1 MPCSSSITRTLAIP
15 LPESNSE
22 ANQLKNIKVMTFV
35 HKQLMRPSGVV
46 ERAVRTRI
54 KSFDIPRRWV
64 DRTRK
69 VNGAAWTKGLRAWD
83 WRAETLAAVPEA

>member
-1 MPCSSSITRTLAIP
+1 
-15 LPESNSE
+15 
-22 ANQLKNIKVMTFV
+22 
-35 HKQLMRPSGVV
+35 MRPSGVV

-83 WRAETLAAVPEA
+83 WRAESLAAVPEA

>member
-1 MPCSSSITRTLAIP
+1 
-15 LPESNSE
+15 
-22 ANQLKNIKVMTFV
+22 MTFV
-35 HKQLMRPSGVV
+35 HKQVMRPSGMV

-69 VNGAAWTKGLRAWD
+69 VNGTAWTKGLQAWD
-83 WRAETLAAVPEA
+83 WRAEALAAVPEA

>member
-1 MPCSSSITRTLAIP
+1 
-15 LPESNSE
+15 
-22 ANQLKNIKVMTFV
+22 MTFV
-35 HKQLMRPSGVV
+35 HKQVMWPSGMV

-54 KSFDIPRRWV
+54 KSFDIPRCWV

-83 WRAETLAAVPEA
+83 WRAEALAAVPEA